1 MIQITFFLGHKPMGV
16 LSKEWFE
23 TQGSRFR
30 AAKSVFLYLEI
41 SQHIKEGYSL
51 DGFQKDKNI
60 MDNNTLDVISLSVE
74 FNERVNLQGFLIPKL
89 SPLMSCWI
97 RGIHFH
103 CLKICFFCI
112 NYSILEHYPFF
123 STPLPYLTHKN
134 SKLSVLFL
142 C

>member
-1 MIQITFFLGHKPMGV
+1 MGV

-51 DGFQKDKNI
+51 DGFQKDNNI

-89 SPLMSCWI
+89 SPLMSC
-97 RGIHFH
+97 
-103 CLKICFFCI
+103 
-112 NYSILEHYPFF
+112 
-123 STPLPYLTHKN
+123 
-134 SKLSVLFL
+134 
-142 C
+142 

>member
-1 MIQITFFLGHKPMGV
+1 MGV

-51 DGFQKDKNI
+51 DGFQKDNNI

-74 FNERVNLQGFLIPKL
+74 FNERVNLQRFLIPKL
-89 SPLMSCWI
+89 SPLMSC
-97 RGIHFH
+97 
-103 CLKICFFCI
+103 
-112 NYSILEHYPFF
+112 
-123 STPLPYLTHKN
+123 
-134 SKLSVLFL
+134 
-142 C
+142 

>member
-1 MIQITFFLGHKPMGV
+1 MGV

-89 SPLMSCWI
+89 SPLMSC
-97 RGIHFH
+97 
-103 CLKICFFCI
+103 
-112 NYSILEHYPFF
+112 
-123 STPLPYLTHKN
+123 
-134 SKLSVLFL
+134 
-142 C
+142 

>member
-1 MIQITFFLGHKPMGV
+1 MGV

-30 AAKSVFLYLEI
+30 AGKSVFLYLEI

-74 FNERVNLQGFLIPKL
+74 FNERVNLQRFLIPKL
-89 SPLMSCWI
+89 SPLMSC
-97 RGIHFH
+97 
-103 CLKICFFCI
+103 
-112 NYSILEHYPFF
+112 
-123 STPLPYLTHKN
+123 
-134 SKLSVLFL
+134 
-142 C
+142 